1 MLVRAENFLLA
12 GDASTAAYPAAPD
25 YFIDD
30 DGRRSAPHEDT
41 INRITHAGSVAGA
54 PSGLSD
60 PVTDPFTGEVI
71 DCGEADVDCY
81 GPGLGTTRSQMAS
94 FLVRLMGD
102 NVEQGHIDPLP
113 EEPSPPLT
121 TSTTV
126 PGGSGGGG
134 GSTNTASSTTTTA
147 STKPTQIGR
156 AHLCTSAPNA

>member
-1 MLVRAENFLLA
+1 MGA
-12 GDASTAAYPAAPD
+12 GGPV
-25 YFIDD
+25 
-30 DGRRSAPHEDT
+30 GRW
-41 INRITHAGSVAGA
+41 
-54 PSGLSD
+54 D
-60 PVTDPFTGEVI
+60 PCTVPFRGGVI

-134 GSTNTASSTTTTA
+134 GSTTTASSTTTTA
-147 STKPTQIGR
+147 STTTTPTVPIKSRGVHNV
-156 AHLCTSAPNA
+156 AHGHNQVESHKKHHPGFTPAP

>member
-1 MLVRAENFLLA
+1 M
-12 GDASTAAYPAAPD
+12 
-25 YFIDD
+25 
-30 DGRRSAPHEDT
+30 
-41 INRITHAGSVAGA
+41 RI
-54 PSGLSD
+54 SD
-60 PVTDPFTGEVI
+60 WSSDVCSSDLI

-102 NVEQGHIDPLP
+102 NVEQGNIDPLP

-134 GSTNTASSTTTTA
+134 GSTTTASSPTTTA
-147 STKPTQIGR
+147 STTTTTTVPIKSGVV
-156 AHLCTSAPNA
+156 PNVVRSEEQPSELQSLMRLSYA